1 MSILPNPYHTPEII
15 ALRKDIER
23 CIGRT
28 LQTPSDFEYL
38 IDRIW
43 KKQHQVFSLST
54 IKRLW
59 GYVSCNGQP
68 RLSTLNTLSQ
78 FLGYDDWNAYLTALD
93 QRTENES
100 DIFKG
105 EGICTADLSVNDL
118 IQVAWLPN
126 RQCTFRY
133 LGNNRFK
140 VTESIHA
147 KLQIGD
153 TFDAIAFI
161 IGKPMYLSNLKR
173 QDSTTTSY
181 VAGKKNGITSVQIVK

>member
-1 MSILPNPYHTPEII
+1 MSTSFSPYHTPEII
-15 ALRKDIER
+15 TLRKDIEQH
-23 CIGRT
+23 IGRS
-28 LQTPSDFEYL
+28 LQSPSDFEYL

-43 KKQHQVFSLST
+43 QKQHQVFSLST

-59 GYVSCNGQP
+59 GYVSSNGQP
-68 RLSTLNTLSQ
+68 RLSTLNTLSR
-78 FLGYDDWNAYLTALD
+78 FLGYDDWNAYLTALE

-118 IQVAWLPN
+118 IRVSWLPN

-133 LGNNRFK
+133 LGNNRFE

-173 QDSTTTSY
+173 QDETTTSY
-181 VAGKKNGITSVQIVK
+181 IAGKKNGITSVRKL